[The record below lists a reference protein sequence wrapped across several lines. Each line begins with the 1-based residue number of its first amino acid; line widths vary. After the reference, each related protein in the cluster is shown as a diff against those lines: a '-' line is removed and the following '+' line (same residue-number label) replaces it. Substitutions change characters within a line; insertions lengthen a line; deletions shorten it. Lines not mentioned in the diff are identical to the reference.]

1 MGAYVLASA
10 LRATRGDHHAAF
22 HRCESAMRNF
32 VAQNQKIAAEGS
44 KMLIPKTPTGLW
56 LRNQSFRLLPHL
68 SKLPGL
74 PRNLERAANAIDL
87 DDHT

>member
-1 MGAYVLASA
+1 MALVGAAGYGPSPLSGRGTSLALVGAYVLARV

-44 KMLIPKTPTGLW
+44 KMLIP
-56 LRNQSFRLLPHL
+56 
-68 SKLPGL
+68 
-74 PRNLERAANAIDL
+74 
-87 DDHT
+87 